1 MGESTSKSIALDT
14 DPEAVEMDR
23 LKPHVNT
30 RNILGRSS
38 VLSKHSQRTESVLD
52 KDKAPLTN
60 GETDKPT
67 SSFVKYIDHK
77 GNRELT
83 RNGTSYSIPDQEERK
98 IRSKHRHGY
107 HTSTANSKAN
117 LMTQSRHN
125 NTITETA
132 NSV

>member
-14 DPEAVEMDR
+14 DPEVNK
-23 LKPHVNT
+23 LKPNVNT

-38 VLSKHSQRTESVLD
+38 VLSKHSQRTESAMALEVN
-52 KDKAPLTN
+52 KAPLSN
-60 GETDKPT
+60 EMIEKPS

-77 GNRELT
+77 GNREMT

-98 IRSKHRHGY
+98 IRTSNRHGY
-107 HTSTANSKAN
+107 KTSTANSKSN
-117 LMTQSRHN
+117 LMTHSRNN